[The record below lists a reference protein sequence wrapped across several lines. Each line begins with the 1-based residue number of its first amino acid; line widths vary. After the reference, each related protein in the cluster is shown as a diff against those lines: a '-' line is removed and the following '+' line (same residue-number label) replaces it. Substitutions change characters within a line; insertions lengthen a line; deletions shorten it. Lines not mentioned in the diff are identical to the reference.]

1 MISTPVSATL
11 RNKNQRRRAVILLMA
26 ILALRMAG
34 CHHEPDGTTEDA
46 SVSTGDVTPSAS
58 PDDQLSAVAEIR
70 SSLRFE
76 DIASALGINHQ
87 YVNGEDSGYYS
98 ILESLGGGVAMI
110 DCDGDDLLDLVATG
124 GGCFEAD
131 GAPAGVATGFFRQT
145 QGSERFESVADVAGL
160 SRASY
165 YTHGVHASDFDNDG
179 FLDLLIT
186 GYGGLQLFRNHGDGT
201 FEESAADSGLTDGLW
216 SSSAAW
222 GDFNADGAADLYV
235 AHYVDWSPGQNK
247 ECFAADEKTRDVCS
261 PRQFSGLPDSLFLS
275 RGDGQFR
282 DATGD
287 FGTVGSSKGL
297 GVVSGDIDRD
307 GDVDVYVTNDTEKNC
322 MLINQSNTTF
332 ADQGESSGTAY
343 GDTGREEGS
352 MGVDLCDFNNDGHV
366 DIGVANYENETFAM
380 YRSFNGQFFQHVSRS
395 TGIAAAGGLSVSW
408 GTLFL
413 DLDVDGD
420 EDLFVANGHVIRH
433 PQNAPLQQPPLV
445 LLNDRGQRFSN
456 IAKSSGDYTAAS
468 HMGRGIAAGDL
479 DGDGDLDIAISCL
492 NQPVAVLQNSGTPS
506 GNWLA
511 VRLIGRQS
519 TRHPIG
525 ATVEA
530 QLTDGT
536 SLLRLQKGGTSYAST
551 SQPDLHFGL
560 GKSQAQK
567 LTVQWPSGQIQLV
580 DLPVLN
586 ALTTLIEPVRELSQ
600 EPQ

>member
-1 MISTPVSATL
+1 MISTQTSEIL
-11 RNKNQRRRAVILLMA
+11 QNKNQRRRLGILLIAMLA
-26 ILALRMAG
+26 IRIAG
-34 CHHEPDGTTEDA
+34 CHHEPDGITKDA
-46 SVSTGDVTPSAS
+46 SSSTGDVTQPAS
-58 PDDQLSAVAEIR
+58 PTDPVSAVNETQ

-87 YVNGEDSGYYS
+87 YLNGEESGHYS

-110 DCDGDDLLDLVATG
+110 DCDGDGLLDLVATG
-124 GGCFEAD
+124 GGRFQAD
-131 GAPAGVATGFFRQT
+131 GTPAGLATEFFRQT
-145 QGSERFESVADVAGL
+145 QGSPRFKSVADVACL

-179 FLDLLIT
+179 FVDLLIT
-186 GYGGLQLFRNHGDGT
+186 GYGGLQFFCNLGDGT
-201 FEESAADSGLTDGLW
+201 FEETAADRGLTDALW

-235 AHYVDWSPGQNK
+235 AHYVDWSPDRNK
-247 ECFAADEKTRDVCS
+247 ECLAVDEKTRDVCS

-275 RGDGQFR
+275 LGDGQFR
-282 DATGD
+282 DASSD
-287 FGTVGSSKGL
+287 FGTIGSSKGL
-297 GVVSGDIDRD
+297 GVVTGDIDRD
-307 GDVDVYVTNDTEKNC
+307 ADVDVYVTNDTEKNC
-322 MLINQSNTTF
+322 LLVNQSNTTF
-332 ADQGESSGTAY
+332 VDQGESSGTAY

-380 YRSFNGQFFQHVSRS
+380 YRNFNGQFFQHVSRS
-395 TGIAAAGGLSVSW
+395 TGIAAAGGLSVGW

-413 DLDVDGD
+413 DLDIDGD
-420 EDLFVANGHVIRH
+420 EDLFVANGHVIRY

-445 LLNDRGQRFSN
+445 LLNDHGQRFSN
-456 IAKSSGDYTAAS
+456 IAKSIGDYTAAP

-479 DGDGDLDIAISCL
+479 DADGDLDIAVSCL
-492 NQPVAVLQNSGTPS
+492 NQPLAILRNSGTAS

-525 ATVEA
+525 ATVEV

-536 SLLRLQKGGTSYAST
+536 SLLRLQKGGTSYASS
-551 SQPDLHFGL
+551 SQPDLHFGI
-560 GKSQAQK
+560 GKSHAQK
-567 LTVQWPSGQIQLV
+567 LRIQWPSGQIQRV
-580 DLPVLN
+580 DLPLPN
-586 ALTTLIEPVRELSQ
+586 AVTTVIESASESSHG
-600 EPQ
+600 PQ